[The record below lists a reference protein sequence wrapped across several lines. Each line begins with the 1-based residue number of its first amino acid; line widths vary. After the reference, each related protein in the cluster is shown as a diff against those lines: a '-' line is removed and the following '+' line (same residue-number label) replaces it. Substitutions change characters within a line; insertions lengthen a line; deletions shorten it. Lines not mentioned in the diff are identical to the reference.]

1 MVPFW
6 LLCMILSQALRAVW
20 RQVAERIGQRFL
32 LLEVQVISLRLSTP
46 CQ

>member
-6 LLCMILSQALRAVW
+6 LLFRILSQVVRAGW

-46 CQ
+46 CP